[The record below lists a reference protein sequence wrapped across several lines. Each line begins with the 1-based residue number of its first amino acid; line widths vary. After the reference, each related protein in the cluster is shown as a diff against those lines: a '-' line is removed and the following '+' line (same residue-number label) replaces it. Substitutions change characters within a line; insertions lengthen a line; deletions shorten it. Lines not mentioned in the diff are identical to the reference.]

1 MVNISKVWNDER
13 LAIVSIYPV
22 VTLFSF
28 KGPSKML
35 MSAGMVKDDN
45 VYWVKVFRQ
54 SKVEEKPFGYLYI
67 KPACLFP

>member
-1 MVNISKVWNDER
+1 MVNISKVWNDVR
-13 LAIVSIYPV
+13 LAIVNIYPV

-28 KGPSKML
+28 KGPSKIL
-35 MSAGMVKDDN
+35 ISVCMVKDDN
-45 VYWVKVFRQ
+45 AYSVKEFRQ